1 MKKWN
6 ILHRQEPSR
15 NDLMESMSISK
26 EIGQILLNRGIESQ
40 DQVEMFTDPSLKY
53 LRDPFLLKD
62 MDKAVERIRQAISRK
77 EKIWIFGDYDV
88 DGVSSTSIM
97 VLYFKSIGYPV
108 DYYIPNRL
116 EEGYGLNIE
125 AVRMAG

>member
-77 EKIWIFGDYDV
+77 EKIWILG
-88 DGVSSTSIM
+88 TMMWM
-97 VLYFKSIGYPV
+97 VYHQHLLWSCILSP
-108 DYYIPNRL
+108 
-116 EEGYGLNIE
+116 
-125 AVRMAG
+125 

>member
-40 DQVEMFTDPSLKY
+40 DQVEMFTDPSL
-53 LRDPFLLKD
+53 
-62 MDKAVERIRQAISRK
+62 
-77 EKIWIFGDYDV
+77 
-88 DGVSSTSIM
+88 
-97 VLYFKSIGYPV
+97 
-108 DYYIPNRL
+108 
-116 EEGYGLNIE
+116 
-125 AVRMAG
+125 